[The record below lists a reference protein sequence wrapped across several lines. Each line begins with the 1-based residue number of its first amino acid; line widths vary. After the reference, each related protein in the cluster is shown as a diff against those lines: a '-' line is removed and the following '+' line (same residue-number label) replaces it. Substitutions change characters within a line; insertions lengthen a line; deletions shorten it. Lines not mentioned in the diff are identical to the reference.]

1 MAIRIASVSETWGK
15 DVFTDKG
22 QYCGK
27 IEDAE
32 CDLKRFKLRS
42 LIVKAVKGSYISKML
57 GDKKG
62 LIIPFTMV
70 EAIGDIVII
79 KHISAPAAETAELPA
94 EGETPPAEGTT
105 ETEAPPTETISM

>member
-1 MAIRIASVSETWGK
+1 MAIKIASVSETWGK

-27 IEDAE
+27 IEDVE

-42 LIVKAVKGSYISKML
+42 LIVRAIKGSYISKML

-70 EAIGDIVII
+70 EAIGDIVLI
-79 KHISAPAAETAELPA
+79 KHISTPVGETTELPKEEAAAKEGAPAE
-94 EGETPPAEGTT
+94 
-105 ETEAPPTETISM
+105 